1 MSSVS
6 FSFIRNVLFD
16 RKERVTSFSASAS
29 GYVTMIFVETAD
41 DNFPT
46 ACALSR
52 ALALSVRSIEW
63 DFL

>member
-1 MSSVS
+1 MSIVS
-6 FSFIRNVLFD
+6 SCFIRNVLFD

-46 ACALSR
+46 A
-52 ALALSVRSIEW
+52 
-63 DFL
+63 